1 MVTCGSRTL
10 HAAAADEKRH
20 QEHAAAAAAA
30 VYKVEVGGG
39 KRVCAFLWLV
49 LCE

>member
-20 QEHAAAAAAA
+20 QEHAAAAAA